1 MVNRKV
7 ALLRADASLSI
18 GVGHVMRSISLGE
31 ALVEEG
37 FRVEFVSFNLPQEL
51 KDFATSSGLTVVE
64 LACEPF
70 GRQDAVFV
78 LERAAD
84 VSIIDGYEF
93 SREFFAVLESRVVRF
108 AVIDDN
114 VETKALSPTLVINQN
129 PHAVASMYGHLVGN
143 PTLLLGLQYA
153 LIRREVREYAK
164 TNQRVSDGSV
174 FVAMGGSDFL
184 GLTAPLVRELA
195 QLGRVVR
202 VAVGHT
208 NLRRAEVAAT
218 AAEFGNVEL
227 IDQSQYVASLAK
239 AGVAVLAA
247 GSSLWEAAALG
258 VPTLALIVADNQL
271 SAARS
276 AHEIGF
282 SRAIDFRVKFEEAE
296 VGEKIQQLVEG
307 PKSILEAMRIS
318 ALAAI
323 DGLGER
329 RIAHQILSHT

>member
-31 ALVEEG
+31 ALVAEG
-37 FRVEFVSFNLPQEL
+37 FRVEFVSFNLAQGL
-51 KDFATSSGLTVVE
+51 NDIATGSGLTVVE
-64 LACEPF
+64 LDCEPF
-70 GRQDAVFV
+70 GRQDAEFV

-84 VSIIDGYEF
+84 VSVIDGYEF
-93 SREFFAVLESRVVRF
+93 SREFYAVLESGVCKF

-129 PHAVASMYGHLVGN
+129 PHAVASMYGHLIGN

-208 NLRRAEVAAT
+208 NPRRAEVAAT

-239 AGVAVLAA
+239 ADIAVLAA

-258 VPTLALIVADNQL
+258 VPTLALIVADNQVAS
-271 SAARS
+271 SAAAATLDHILTVDCRGS
-276 AHEIGF
+276 KSSEPLIGSVLQLATDLLLPIRVAKNERLDCDGAQRTAHALMEI
-282 SRAIDFRVKFEEAE
+282 
-296 VGEKIQQLVEG
+296 L
-307 PKSILEAMRIS
+307 
-318 ALAAI
+318 
-323 DGLGER
+323 
-329 RIAHQILSHT
+329 